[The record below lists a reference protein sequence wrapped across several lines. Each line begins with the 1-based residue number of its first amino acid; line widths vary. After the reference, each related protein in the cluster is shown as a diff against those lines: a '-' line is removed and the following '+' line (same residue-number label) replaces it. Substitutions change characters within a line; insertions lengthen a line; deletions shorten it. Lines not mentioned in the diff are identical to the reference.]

1 MKKKTSV
8 GAKGERRRGG
18 WRMVGAGEEATE
30 TIKQLLRVCTHGP
43 PDPLSAVLP
52 EPASQLCS
60 HSLHVHLSAWPLR
73 AKRLDRGSV
82 WAGSV
87 PVFFNSNT
95 SIYVC

>member
-18 WRMVGAGEEATE
+18 GGWWEPGEEATE
-30 TIKQLLRVCTHGP
+30 TIKQLLRVCTRGP
-43 PDPLSAVLP
+43 ADPLSAVLP
-52 EPASQLCS
+52 EPASRLCS
-60 HSLHVHLSAWPLR
+60 HSLHVHLSAWPLK
-73 AKRLDRGSV
+73 AKGLDRGSV